1 MKKPFYCSYP
11 LIKLLLVFSTSS
23 CSGPEVRVPDQ
34 TIAENATEHLDESGR
49 YKKLDEKWETQIGLL
64 GSKRQRCKLRGSL
77 WGLDEEARAK
87 LRLMIEAMP
96 RATERAGF
104 LEELAFL
111 DREERKRLLNILVYL
126 YDKDTK
132 LILEIFR
139 KSGQVSIVKKIR
151 FNKMEKRLPPA
162 DRSLL
167 NTLIK
172 ELEKYEED

>member
-1 MKKPFYCSYP
+1 MKKPSYCSYL
-11 LIKLLLVFSTSS
+11 LIKLLLIFSTSS

-34 TIAENATEHLDESGR
+34 TIAENTTEHLDESGR

-77 WGLDEEARAK
+77 WSLDEEPRAK

-96 RATERAGF
+96 RATARVEF
-104 LEELAFL
+104 LEELAFF
-111 DREERKRLLNILVYL
+111 DREERKRILNILIYL
-126 YDKDTK
+126 YNKDIK

-139 KSGQVSIVKKIR
+139 KSGQVSIFKKIR
-151 FNKMEKRLPPA
+151 FNKIEKGLPPA
-162 DRSLL
+162 DRDLL
-167 NTLIK
+167 NMLIR